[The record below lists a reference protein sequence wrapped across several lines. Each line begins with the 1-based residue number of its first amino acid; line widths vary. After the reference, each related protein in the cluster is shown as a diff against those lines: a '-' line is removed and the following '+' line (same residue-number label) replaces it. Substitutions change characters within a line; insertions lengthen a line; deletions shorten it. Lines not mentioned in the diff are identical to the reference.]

1 MRYLVI
7 SSELDAMPARKR
19 VSASL
24 LVLLSFLILP
34 CVGHGEIVLSG
45 EWESSI
51 SVSPQMPIL
60 SAEIDLTVEIAI
72 DAWIAE
78 ARSVFEDA
86 EWVKQDIC
94 VETELGDFSIESDLR
109 FEPYKHRFRDWI
121 NKVEWEST
129 DLVLTATTKLTR
141 TTDWVVLEFER
152 EGDTLEINV
161 SARLRAP
168 SGSCSLAFY
177 DANVDLSFD
186 WCGADTDI
194 EITIDDD
201 GFDEWV
207 VELSDLTLV
216 QIPWCTFDLEFT
228 RTAEKTSLELTPI
241 ATLETS
247 WCAAS
252 LDLEFEAE
260 FPNAPHLLP
269 LTITEA
275 VLSCDIGEWEV
286 ETTVLF
292 DPSQWIAKAYWLE
305 LQADAAIDLA
315 ACGEVSLELVFLW
328 TEAHLGRA
336 LFELTYEPGE
346 SFSISIEGD
355 LDLENRELDQ
365 LIVTLQIEW

>member
-7 SSELDAMPARKR
+7 SAELDIMPARKR

-60 SAEIDLTVEIAI
+60 SAEIDFTVEIAI
-72 DAWIAE
+72 DAWIAKT
-78 ARSVFEDA
+78 RSVFEDD

-94 VETELGDFSIESDLR
+94 VETEFGDFSIESDLR
-109 FEPYKHRFRDWI
+109 FKPYKNRFRDWI
-121 NKVEWEST
+121 NKVEWESD

-141 TTDWVVLEFER
+141 TTDWVVLKFEH
-152 EGDTLEINV
+152 EGDTLEIDM

-168 SGSCSLAFY
+168 SDSCSLTFY

-194 EITIDDD
+194 EITIDND

-207 VELSDLTLV
+207 VELSDLTLAR
-216 QIPWCTFDLEFT
+216 IPWCTFDLEFT
-228 RTAEKTSLELTPI
+228 RTAEKTTVELTPAVI
-241 ATLETS
+241 LETFLCS
-247 WCAAS
+247 AS
-252 LDLEFEAE
+252 LDLEFEGE

-275 VLSCDIGEWEV
+275 VLDYDIEEWGFEI
-286 ETTVLF
+286 TAIF
-292 DPSQWIAKAYWLE
+292 DPSQWIAKTYWLE

-336 LFELTYEPGE
+336 LFELAYEPGE

-355 LDLENRELDQ
+355 LDLEDRELDQ
-365 LIVTLQIEW
+365 LVVTLQIEW